1 MGFSLGGA
9 ISGGLS
15 GFLGSGGNPYAA
27 AVGAIGSGLLG
38 GEAQAGQA
46 AANKMQ
52 MAQAQKQ
59 MDFQE
64 RMSSTAYQR
73 AVTDLRKA
81 GLNPILA
88 GKVGGSSSPGGA
100 MAQIQNEIQP
110 GIATAFQGAQLGME
124 AKRMQADVQN
134 VVQQAATGRSQEW
147 LNSANRALTSLSYNE
162 KLLYM
167 NMLEA
172 EIKIK
177 TRDAEIADSQA
188 GKVLRWIREAREAI
202 LGGSSVQPLNLN
214 SPRR

>member
-15 GFLGSGGNPYAA
+15 GFLGSGGNPIAGA
-27 AVGAIGSGLLG
+27 IGAIGSGLLG

-46 AANKMQ
+46 SANRMQ
-52 MAQAQKQ
+52 KQLAQKQ

-73 AVTDLRKA
+73 AVTDLQKA

-88 GKVGGSSSPGGA
+88 GKVGGASSPGGA
-100 MAQIQNEIQP
+100 MAQIQNEVQP
-110 GIATAFQGAQLGME
+110 GISTAMQGAQIGMQARRME
-124 AKRMQADVQN
+124 ADVKN

-147 LNSANRALTSLSYNE
+147 LNSAQRALTSLSYNE

-202 LGGSSVQPLNLN
+202 VGGSTVQPLKLK
-214 SPRR
+214 